1 MFWELV
7 TFELALIGLGA
18 GVELSLSKRRV
29 YLWEFMAVYSSMGLV
44 LWFALY
50 MEFGGVAEP
59 ESKMV
64 CTVPFGIWQGICLQK
79 AWALRLS
86 LGFSNLRPSPSHL
99 KAVYKAW
106 LFGAQLCWLDGL
118 RLSLAHHYSSGVC
131 KDLWGSVIY
140 RYSRWTRGKT

>member
-64 CTVPFGIWQGICLQK
+64 CTVPFGIWQGICIILP
-79 AWALRLS
+79 AES
-86 LGFSNLRPSPSHL
+86 LGFEARLGLFKPQAEPKPSESC
-99 KAVYKAW
+99 V
-106 LFGAQLCWLDGL
+106 QGL
-118 RLSLAHHYSSGVC
+118 AF
-131 KDLWGSVIY
+131 WGSALLA
-140 RYSRWTRGKT
+140 